1 MSRWGKPTKNSKRR
15 DPRYFLNESVEG
27 EETLNEFELGFDLD
41 DESDEELMRD
51 QEWVERDKKKM
62 MPAVKAIIAFL
73 ESDEP
78 QALGIQGSTLSK
90 YKKYFS
96 PLVRLLNADQEYLVK
111 LYRAARDEREGR
123 TPMAEQS
130 RNVEDSIVVKQA
142 KEKGF
147 PLAAA
152 AAIGLATLDTTD
164 GPTLLKNANKYIYK
178 GKLGQLIQGAQG
190 IYATLDQVVRN
201 FRGTREKQFKEKPQ
215 DAAAGREAT
224 GMSQGGG
231 SQGYRLEE
239 IIKEELKSVLDETG
253 KRLPPSFVAAGL
265 KPDPD
270 CDRKVPDG
278 AKMREYKK
286 CLENPAAYQP
296 PKSGRRTL
304 DDIPDI
310 GVSRTGGP
318 RPDHPFYSKK

>member
-1 MSRWGKPTKNSKRR
+1 VSDRGPGRPV
-15 DPRYFLNESVEG
+15 DDSV
-27 EETLNEFELGFDLD
+27 
-41 DESDEELMRD
+41 
-51 QEWVERDKKKM
+51 
-62 MPAVKAIIAFL
+62 
-73 ESDEP
+73 
-78 QALGIQGSTLSK
+78 
-90 YKKYFS
+90 
-96 PLVRLLNADQEYLVK
+96 
-111 LYRAARDEREGR
+111 
-123 TPMAEQS
+123 
-130 RNVEDSIVVKQA
+130 VVQQA

-201 FRGTREKQFKEKPQ
+201 FRGTRKKQFKPVDDGGK
-215 DAAAGREAT
+215 GREAM
-224 GMSQGGG
+224 GMSKQGPG

-296 PKSGRRTL
+296 PKSDRRTL

-318 RPDHPFYSKK
+318 RPDHPFYSKE